1 MTIYLTVI
9 TTALVATQIIRLLQN
24 WQQLKRQGGLIEK
37 HNELVL
43 RVYRKWDR
51 WLDRQG
57 DDGK

>member
-9 TTALVATQIIRLLQN
+9 TTILVLTQIIRLLQN

-43 RVYRKWDR
+43 RVYRKLER
-51 WLDRQG
+51 WLDGQG